1 MDFKVIKAH
10 CIKHD
15 KWFALQLEAQ
25 RDGLKVV
32 NFINLTRDEA
42 QSMETQISE
51 TSHRTAKT
59 LRPCLKCGTNKVG
72 TCSHIEGLG
81 LCKMPYSY
89 ACLYCHHLRISGEK
103 AKGRFNER
111 LDIGNLRGIKLDHFG
126 NPQGSQ
132 YDLAKDGAFSGEKIA
147 FFCTY
152 VGIGSDV
159 GMVEKIKAGPVQA
172 LKKKGFEVDLFT
184 RATPWELRDK
194 LRGASQLWILS
205 DKERHLNDDHMQV
218 IRKFYNE
225 GHGLYIFGDNDPF
238 YADANFVSSKLFATT
253 MTGNDLGDQV
263 IGVQQSS
270 GSSGIDRDHPI
281 AQGIANIYE
290 GITIA
295 TVHTDGRVR
304 PLMRAS
310 SGKVVTAVIDDGKH
324 RALID
329 GGFTRLFVK
338 WDTAGTDRFIT
349 NCAAWLA
356 DGSASGGSEK
366 PFT

>member
-1 MDFKVIKAH
+1 MDFKIIKAH

-15 KWFALQLEAQ
+15 KWFALQLEEQ
-25 RDGLKVV
+25 RDGFRVV

-72 TCSHIEGLG
+72 TCSHIEGLRLCG
-81 LCKMPYSY
+81 LPYSY
-89 ACLYCHHLRISGEK
+89 ACLYCKQLRISGEK
-103 AKGRFNER
+103 ASGRFNER
-111 LDIGNLRGIKLDHFG
+111 LDIGNLRGIKLDHYG

-152 VGIGSDV
+152 VGIGADMGLV
-159 GMVEKIKAGPVQA
+159 DKIKDGPVRA

-184 RATPWELRDK
+184 KATPRELREK
-194 LRGASQLWILS
+194 LKGASQLWILS
-205 DKERHLNDDHMQV
+205 DKDRHLDDDHMRA
-218 IRKFYNE
+218 IREFYDA
-225 GHGLYIFGDNDPF
+225 GHGLYVFGDNAPF
-238 YADANFVSSKLFATT
+238 YADANFVIRNLFGTT
-253 MTGNDLGDQV
+253 MAGDDLGDRV
-263 IGVQQSS
+263 IGVQQSPTS
-270 GSSGIDRDHPI
+270 PGIDREHPI
-281 AQGIANIYE
+281 AQGIVNIYE

-295 TVHTDGRVR
+295 TVQTNQTVR

-310 SGKVVTAVIDDGKH
+310 SGKVVTAVVDDGRH
-324 RALID
+324 RVLID

-338 WDTAGTDRFIT
+338 WDTAGTDRLIT

-356 DGSASGGSEK
+356 DGDASER